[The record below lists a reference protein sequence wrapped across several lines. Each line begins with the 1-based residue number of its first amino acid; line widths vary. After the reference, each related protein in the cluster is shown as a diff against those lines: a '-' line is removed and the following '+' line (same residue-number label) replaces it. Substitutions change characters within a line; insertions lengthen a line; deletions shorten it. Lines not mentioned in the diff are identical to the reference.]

1 MQKKTL
7 KYPVGMQSFEKII
20 RENYAYVDK
29 TDLIYKMISEGTYYF
44 LSRPRRFGKS
54 LLLSTIEAYFQG
66 KRELFRGLAID
77 SLTEEWEPH
86 PVLHIDLNVQ
96 KYDSAESV
104 DKILDIYL
112 SEWEREYGIEDVSDS
127 ISLRFYKIIAA
138 AHAKT
143 GRKVVILVD
152 EYDKPLTESI
162 LDEELSEDLRSSLRA
177 FYGNLKTQDRHIK
190 FAMLTGVTRFSRMT
204 IFSGLNNL
212 KDISMS
218 GAYESICGI
227 TQEELCRHFMPAVDE
242 LGVRRGLDREGTLA
256 LLREWYDGYR
266 FSEVRRDV
274 YNPYSLLSVFSDM
287 KMGIYW
293 FRTATP
299 RFLVRLLT
307 ERGVPFGM
315 LQDFETDALTLSE
328 IDSFRRNPVS
338 LLFQTGYLTIKDY
351 DEMDNEC
358 VLGYPNREV
367 KESFLGY
374 LYRYIL
380 GEERIDFATEQ
391 RFAVKEFSR
400 DMRRGD
406 AEGFMQRFASLYST
420 LNLDPRGSQEAHYQN
435 AVYLLF
441 TLLGYRTGL
450 EVHSSRGRSDLVV
463 EAGEYVYVFEF
474 KTGSSAEAA
483 LEQIGERGY
492 SRPYLGTGRKLFEIG
507 INFDPHTRSLT
518 PWLIRERQD
527 FS

>member
-7 KYPVGMQSFEKII
+7 RYPIGVQSFEEIV
-20 RENYAYVDK
+20 EGEYVYVDK
-29 TDLIYKMISEGTYYF
+29 TDLIYKMISEGNYYF

-66 KRELFRGLAID
+66 RRELFRGLAID

-96 KYDSAESV
+96 KYDSARSV
-104 DKILDIYL
+104 DEILDHCL
-112 SEWEREYGIEDVSDS
+112 RKWEAEYDVKPVSGS
-127 ISLRFYKIIAA
+127 ISLRFGDVIEA

-162 LDEELSEDLRSSLRA
+162 LDEELSDEFRSSLRA

-218 GAYESICGI
+218 GAYEAICGI
-227 TQEELCRHFMPAVDE
+227 TQEELCRQFMPAVDE
-242 LGVRRGLDREGTLA
+242 LAARRGLDRDATLA

-266 FSEVRRDV
+266 FSEVRRDI
-274 YNPYSLLSVFSDM
+274 YNPFSLLSVFSDM

-299 RFLVRLLT
+299 RFLARLLT

-358 VLGYPNREV
+358 TLGYPNREV

-391 RFAVKEFSR
+391 RFSVKVFDR

-420 LNLDPRGSQEAHYQN
+420 LNLDPRGNQEAHYQN

-441 TLLGYRTGL
+441 TLLGYRSGL
-450 EVHSSRGRSDLVV
+450 EVHSSHGRSDLVV
-463 EAGEYVYVFEF
+463 ETSGYVYVFEF
-474 KTGSSAEAA
+474 KIGESSETA
-483 LEQIGERGY
+483 LEQIEERGY
-492 SRPYLGTGRKLFEIG
+492 FRPYLGTGRKVFEIG
-507 INFDPHTRSLT
+507 VNFDPDSRALS
-518 PWLIRERQD
+518 PWLIRER
-527 FS
+527 

>member
-212 KDISMS
+212 RDISMGGS
-218 GAYESICGI
+218 AATAS
-227 TQEELCRHFMPAVDE
+227 
-242 LGVRRGLDREGTLA
+242 RR
-256 LLREWYDGYR
+256 
-266 FSEVRRDV
+266 
-274 YNPYSLLSVFSDM
+274 
-287 KMGIYW
+287 
-293 FRTATP
+293 
-299 RFLVRLLT
+299 
-307 ERGVPFGM
+307 
-315 LQDFETDALTLSE
+315 
-328 IDSFRRNPVS
+328 
-338 LLFQTGYLTIKDY
+338 
-351 DEMDNEC
+351 
-358 VLGYPNREV
+358 
-367 KESFLGY
+367 
-374 LYRYIL
+374 
-380 GEERIDFATEQ
+380 
-391 RFAVKEFSR
+391 
-400 DMRRGD
+400 
-406 AEGFMQRFASLYST
+406 
-420 LNLDPRGSQEAHYQN
+420 
-435 AVYLLF
+435 
-441 TLLGYRTGL
+441 
-450 EVHSSRGRSDLVV
+450 
-463 EAGEYVYVFEF
+463 
-474 KTGSSAEAA
+474 
-483 LEQIGERGY
+483 
-492 SRPYLGTGRKLFEIG
+492 
-507 INFDPHTRSLT
+507 
-518 PWLIRERQD
+518 
-527 FS
+527 

>member
-1 MQKKTL
+1 MQKKPL
-7 KYPVGMQSFEKII
+7 RYPIGVQSFEKII
-20 RENYAYVDK
+20 QEGLVYVDK
-29 TDLIYKMISEGTYYF
+29 TDLIYRMIKEGTYYF

-66 KRELFRGLAID
+66 RRDLFRGLAID

-96 KYDSAESV
+96 KYDSAGSV
-104 DKILDIYL
+104 DEILDSCL
-112 SEWEREYGIEDVSDS
+112 RKWEAEYDVKVVSGS
-127 ISLRFYKIIAA
+127 ISLRFGDVIEA

-162 LDEELSEDLRSSLRA
+162 LDEELSDELRSTLRA

-218 GAYESICGI
+218 GAYEAICGI
-227 TQEELCRHFMPAVDE
+227 TQEELRRELMPAVDE
-242 LGVRRGLDREGTLA
+242 LAARRGMDREATLA
-256 LLREWYDGYR
+256 ALREWYDGYR
-266 FSEVRRDV
+266 FSEVRRDI
-274 YNPYSLLSVFSDM
+274 YNPFSLLSVFSDM

-351 DEMDNEC
+351 NEMNNEC

-367 KESFLGY
+367 KESFLSY

-391 RFAVKEFSR
+391 RFSVKEFDR

-406 AEGFMQRFASLYST
+406 AEGFMRRFESLYST
-420 LNLDPRGSQEAHYQN
+420 LNLDPRGNQEAHYQN

-441 TLLGYRTGL
+441 TLLGYRSGL
-450 EVHSSRGRSDLVV
+450 EVHSSNGRSDLVV
-463 EAGEYVYVFEF
+463 ETAGYVYVFEF
-474 KTGSSAEAA
+474 KIGESAEAA
-483 LEQIGERGY
+483 LDQIEARGY
-492 SRPYLGTGRKLFEIG
+492 SRPYLGTDRKVYEIG
-507 INFDPHTRSLT
+507 VNFDPANRRLT
-518 PWLIRERQD
+518 PWLIRER
-527 FS
+527 